1 MLAASPTAELKSYVI
16 DPAVDALSANIWVN
30 ENDNTIITGGKYQ
43 LNNTSLRTVP
53 QFLYGE
59 VDIKATIPSAPAAGH
74 ARTLGFKGVSVGN
87 RGGLFFKVTD
97 TIFTAEVYSNDG
109 TQLYSQAIPWNA
121 AWTNTPI
128 SLIISHLDTNVT
140 FIVRT
145 AAGAADE
152 HAVSFSL
159 VEPILLE
166 TRIVEIAA
174 PVFIDND
181 TVDNLLI
188 SYVALNNIQRA
199 MTAEHLAGLLP
210 SDGSG
215 VPVHVENTTAI
226 SVSSATYNV
235 NLDEV
240 SATVMYVGE
249 ALPGTSAASAAWRI
263 KKIDQTSGLVLTWAN
278 GDSDFDKVWDNR
290 ASYTYS

>member
-1 MLAASPTAELKSYVI
+1 MLAASPIADLKSYVI
-16 DPAVDALSANIWVN
+16 DPAVDALSANLWVN

-59 VDIKATIPSAPAAGH
+59 VDIKATIPSAPTAGD

-87 RGGLFFKVTD
+87 RGGLFFKITGAV
-97 TIFTAEVYSNDG
+97 FTAEVYSNDG
-109 TQLYSQAIPWNA
+109 TQLYTQTIPWNA

-152 HAVSFSL
+152 YAVSFSL
-159 VEPILLE
+159 VEAILLE

-215 VPVHVENTTAI
+215 VPVHVQNTTAI

-235 NLDEV
+235 NLDEA
-240 SATVMYVGE
+240 SATVTYVGE
-249 ALPGTSAASAAWRI
+249 AVPGTAGSASTWRI
-263 KKIDQTSGLVLTWAN
+263 KKLDSSSGLIITWATGN
-278 GDSDFDKVWDNR
+278 SDFDKIWDDR

>member
-1 MLAASPTAELKSYVI
+1 MIAVTPVTDPKSYVI
-16 DPAVDALSANIWVN
+16 DPLIDGLSSTVWVN
-30 ENDNTIITGGKYQ
+30 ENDNTVISGGKYQ
-43 LNNTSLRTVP
+43 LNNTSLRSVP

-59 VDIKATIPSAPAAGH
+59 VDFKVTIPSAPTTGH
-74 ARTLGFKGVSVGN
+74 ARTIGFKGVSVGN
-87 RGGLFFKVTD
+87 RGGLFFKITGAV
-97 TIFTAEVYSNDG
+97 FTAEVYSNDG
-109 TQLYSQAIPWNA
+109 TQLYAQTIPWNA

-152 HAVSFSL
+152 YAVSFSL
-159 VEPILLE
+159 VEAILLE

-210 SDGSG
+210 SDGTG
-215 VPVHVENTTAI
+215 VPVNIQNTTAI
-226 SVSSATYNV
+226 SVNSASYAVQLDEASATI
-235 NLDEV
+235 
-240 SATVMYVGE
+240 TYVGE
-249 ALPGTSAASAAWRI
+249 AAPGTDTSASTWRI
-263 KKIDQTSGLVLTWAN
+263 KRLDSSSGLVISWAAGN
-278 GDSDFDKVWDNR
+278 SDFDKIWDNR
-290 ASYTYS
+290 AGYVYT